1 MKYKTEAHTD
11 IGTKKSTNQDAL
23 LIKQASNK
31 NIGHICMACLCDGM
45 GGLSC
50 GEVASAT
57 FIERMDRW
65 FKEELPA
72 ALAKDDVTVQLDTS
86 STNDEDY
93 FRQIELQWNEIVQRT
108 NVELAQYGL
117 KKGIKLGTTTTAI
130 LIIEKKYIAMNVG
143 DSRIYKIHSGELT
156 QITHDQSYIQREIDA
171 GRMTIDE
178 AKNCDKKSVL
188 LQCIGASEIV
198 KPDFH
203 HGQVQEGDYVLLC
216 SDGLWRKLSSDEI
229 ALNIKT
235 KDGIKKLIEIVKHRG
250 ETDNISGVAV
260 GIK

>member
-45 GGLSC
+45 GGLSS

-72 ALAKDDVTVQLDTS
+72 ALAKDDVTVQLDNS
-86 STNDEDY
+86 IPNELDY
-93 FRQIELQWNEIVQRT
+93 FRQIELQWNEIVQRA
-108 NVELAQYGL
+108 NVELAQYGIN
-117 KKGIKLGTTTTAI
+117 KGIKLGTTTIAI
-130 LIIEKKYIAMNVG
+130 LIIEKSYIAMNVG

-156 QITHDQSYIQREIDA
+156 QITHDQSFVQKEIDA
-171 GRMTIDE
+171 GRMTVE
-178 AKNCDKKSVL
+178 ESKSCNKKSVL
-188 LQCIGASEIV
+188 LQCVGASETV

-203 HGQVQEGDYVLLC
+203 YGQVQEEDSLLLC
-216 SDGLWRKLSSDEI
+216 SDGLWRKLNNDEI
-229 ALNIKT
+229 VLNINEKN
-235 KDGIKKLIEIVKHRG
+235 GINKLIEMVKQRG
-250 ETDNISGVAV
+250 ETDNISGIVV
-260 GIK
+260 SIK